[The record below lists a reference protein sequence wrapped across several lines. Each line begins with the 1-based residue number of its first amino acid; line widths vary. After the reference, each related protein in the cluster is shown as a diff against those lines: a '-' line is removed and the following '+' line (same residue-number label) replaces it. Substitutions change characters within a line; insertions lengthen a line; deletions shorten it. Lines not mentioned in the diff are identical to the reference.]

1 MKLCRV
7 LHLRR
12 KRVIDANNRNICLY
26 GQRKE
31 ISAMRLGGLR
41 DEPTAMNVK
50 NEPWGSGRG
59 RGFDKGWAGHAG
71 AETG

>member
-1 MKLCRV
+1 
-7 LHLRR
+7 
-12 KRVIDANNRNICLY
+12 
-26 GQRKE
+26 
-31 ISAMRLGGLR
+31 
-41 DEPTAMNVK
+41 MNVK